1 MSPGKPR
8 EKPRTT
14 HAYRPLSPRRRAWL
28 TIGAV
33 VLGGAGAVTYAVAG
47 PNSGV
52 PGADP
57 RAERPAGVRDLALQA
72 DGAARELPR
81 TSTGPFSLL
90 GVSWSDA
97 TQELA
102 GTAQVRTRAIGSGK
116 WSGWRALK
124 TEQAEKA
131 EQTEQTE
138 AGARGASE
146 PLWVGPS
153 DGVEVRVAAADGS
166 ARRELPKGL
175 EVSLVDPGV
184 TSAEAKS
191 PAPDDTVPPTPSD
204 ETVPPTPP
212 DETSPAPTDPGEP
225 TDAPPSPTAPPSA
238 SGEPTAPDDSPSP
251 TGPATGAPTGPATG
265 PATGAPTGPAS
276 DSPSPTPKPTPTK
289 PTPPPSTVNRPPII
303 GRAAWG
309 ADESLVKDPAEYG
322 EKVKAV
328 FVHHTAGTNDYRCA
342 ESPALIRALMTY
354 QVRTEGRNDLG
365 FNFLVDKCGRVF
377 EGRAG
382 GVDVPV
388 LGEHTDGFDGEST
401 GIAVLGDFE
410 GDPVTGRSAG
420 RPTRA
425 ALESVARVA
434 AWKLGQYDGDPA
446 GKVTLTASADT
457 GVWKKG
463 EQASLHT
470 VSGHRDAATTPC
482 PGKNLHAELGEIRRF
497 AASAGR
503 SSAVPTADFDRDG
516 AADLVAGTP
525 KASGDRGRVTVV
537 PGGPGGPAG
546 GRKIS
551 LTQTSTGVPGV
562 SEAGDEWGAATAW
575 GDLNGDGYADLV
587 VGAPGEDDSS
597 GHADRGAVTMLYGP
611 SFTSGTDMQLSDDFN
626 YAKARFGSAVAVGD
640 FNADGKADV
649 FAAATGTGG
658 SWAARLD
665 ADRESGG
672 SLTPGDTAIAYADA
686 ASGDFNRDGYA
697 DVALTYRDQA
707 GKGKVAWFRGGRSGL
722 NRVGVLSVPGGRS
735 VAVGDVNG
743 NGYDDLVIGQP
754 YTSESGAHTGGQVTV
769 VPGTSTGFTTTGL
782 TTVHQATGG
791 VVGAAESG
799 DAMGWSVAAGDYDLD
814 GYADVLTGA
823 PGEDITRAGT
833 NRKDAGTSL
842 LLKGSA
848 AGLTGTGALPFSQ
861 DEPDVPG
868 ATESGDRLGSSVTL
882 ADLSGSGRADLAIG
896 AEGEDAGDGT
906 ILQLDSGSSGV
917 PGASGVYYTRTLL
930 GTPAGARLGQALTP

>member
-1 MSPGKPR
+1 MGHLSSRKRR
-8 EKPRTT
+8 EKARTT
-14 HAYRPLSPRRRAWL
+14 HAYRPLSPKRRAWL

-33 VLGGAGAVTYAVAG
+33 VLGGAGAVTYAAAG
-47 PNSGV
+47 PNAGDE

-57 RAERPAGVRDLALQA
+57 YAKRPASVHDLALKA

-81 TSTGPFSLL
+81 TSTGQFSLL
-90 GVSWSDA
+90 GVSWSGA
-97 TQELA
+97 TRELA
-102 GTAQVRTRAIGSGK
+102 GTAQVRTRALGSGK

-124 TEQAEKA
+124 P
-131 EQTEQTE
+131 E
-138 AGARGASE
+138 AGARAASE

-153 DGVEVRVAAADGS
+153 DGVEVRVAAADGP
-166 ARRELPKGL
+166 ARRELPKDL

-184 TSAEAKS
+184 TSQEAKS
-191 PAPDDTVPPTPSD
+191 PALGPARGGGTRTGAGAATAPDDTVPPTPPD
-204 ETVPPTPP
+204 DDTVPPTPP
-212 DETSPAPTDPGEP
+212 DETGPAPTDSGEP
-225 TDAPPSPTAPPSA
+225 TGTPSSPTAPPSA
-238 SGEPTAPDDSPSP
+238 SGEPTIPSGSP
-251 TGPATGAPTGPATG
+251 TGPPTG
-265 PATGAPTGPAS
+265 
-276 DSPSPTPKPTPTK
+276 SPSSTPEPTPTK

-322 EKVKAV
+322 AKVAAV

-354 QVRTEGRNDLG
+354 QVRTEGMNDLG
-365 FNFLVDKCGRVF
+365 HNFLVDKCGRVF

-388 LGEHTDGFDGEST
+388 RGEHTDGFDGEST

-410 GDPVTGRSAG
+410 GDPATGRSAG

-446 GKVTLTASADT
+446 GEVTLTATADT

-463 EQASLHT
+463 ERASLHT
-470 VSGHRDAATTPC
+470 VSGHRDAATTTC
-482 PGKNLHAELGEIRRF
+482 PGKNLYAGLDDVRRF
-497 AASAGR
+497 AAGAGR
-503 SSAVPTADFDRDG
+503 SSAAPTADFNRDG
-516 AADLVAGTP
+516 ATDLVAGTP

-537 PGGPGGPAG
+537 PGGPGGPVG

-551 LTQTSTGVPGV
+551 LTQTSAGVPGA
-562 SEAGDEWGAATAW
+562 SEAGDAWGSATAW

-587 VGAPGEDDSS
+587 IGAPGEDDSS
-597 GHADRGAVTMLYGP
+597 GHTDRGAVTMLYGP
-611 SFTSGTDMQLSDDFN
+611 AFTSGTDMRLSDDFN
-626 YAKARFGSAVAVGD
+626 YTKARFGSAVAVGD
-640 FNADGKADV
+640 FNADGEADV

-658 SWAARLD
+658 SWAARLGP
-665 ADRESGG
+665 DRESGG

-697 DVALTYRDQA
+697 DVALAYRDQA

-754 YTSESGAHTGGQVTV
+754 YTAESGAHAGGQVTV
-769 VPGTSTGFTTTGL
+769 VPGTPTGPSAAGTK
-782 TTVHQATGG
+782 TVHQATSG
-791 VVGAAESG
+791 VVGAAEAG

-814 GYADVLTGA
+814 GYADVATGA
-823 PGEDITRAGT
+823 PGEDITRAGA

-842 LLKGSA
+842 LLRGSA
-848 AGLTGTGALPFSQ
+848 SGLTGTGALAVSQ

-906 ILQLDSGSSGV
+906 ILQLDSGSAGV
-917 PGASGVYYTRTLL
+917 PDASGVSYGRTLL